1 MKWKHPF
8 DNPRNPNQQNLMSN
22 EQDSSPKS
30 VAEAEQQI
38 KEKELAAKTALLA
51 RIENDFCYHAPKGDQ
66 VDRYQLIRQKALGL
80 ARVMVENCPISRELS
95 VALTH
100 LDNAVMAANSAIARN
115 EK

>member
-8 DNPRNPNQQNLMSN
+8 DSPRNPNQQNLMSN
-22 EQDSSPKS
+22 DQDGGAAAALAAKKL
-30 VAEAEQQI
+30 AEQ
-38 KEKELAAKTALLA
+38 KELAAKTALLA